1 MQHQEV
7 RVSMVEAKIQ
17 PTRGSIAYSYHH
29 GTSNQHIDVAVLQLL
44 IHRNLMEV
52 TELGGDSLS
61 VLILT

>member
-1 MQHQEV
+1 
-7 RVSMVEAKIQ
+7 MVEAKIQ